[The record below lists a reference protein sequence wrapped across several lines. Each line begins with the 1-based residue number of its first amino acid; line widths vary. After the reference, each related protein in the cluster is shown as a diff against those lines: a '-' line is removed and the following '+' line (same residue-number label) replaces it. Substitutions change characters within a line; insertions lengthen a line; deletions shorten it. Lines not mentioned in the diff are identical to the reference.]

1 MDFVRTR
8 EKSVL
13 GTPWS
18 WRGLFFQEQ
27 ACFAGEE
34 EREFAAVRRVVWL
47 ARWRTSEDTKYVG
60 VPDFFLRLECLRDS
74 GKLRKETLRRAGCA
88 RAV

>member
-60 VPDFFLRLECLRDS
+60 VPDFFLPSVTPL
-74 GKLRKETLRRAGCA
+74 TLGNHYFCGFQSLYM
-88 RAV
+88 